1 MSPDRTLSRIAKMI
15 DKLAEKLERDKAF
28 PSTENLKQFN
38 NLVAEYSK
46 LLSTIN
52 AKTAKGDQGEQDLE
66 DILIRGRKGAYERL
80 LEE

>member
-1 MSPDRTLSRIAKMI
+1 MSPDRTASRVAQLISKMA
-15 DKLAEKLERDKAF
+15 DRLEKEKAF

-38 NLVAEYSK
+38 ALVAEYSK

-52 AKTAKGDQGEQDLE
+52 EKTDKSQDSQGF
-66 DILIRGRKGAYERL
+66 LIRGRKGAYERL